1 MLALIAIVSTVEGQG
16 PFVATYSHHL
26 VLSMQLFLAVIS
38 VPMLFVAILIE
49 ERHAVEDALR
59 ESRTVLKE
67 NCEQIHDLAG
77 KLLRA
82 QEDERRRIARELHD
96 DIGQRLAL
104 LCNAMDGL
112 GRELPSRSGK
122 EGALAQSLL
131 RETQGLADDVHEL
144 SHQLHSSTLQ
154 LGLEFALK
162 SLCRTI
168 ERQKHIAIEFQS
180 DRIDGLPEEIG
191 LSMFRVAQEALN
203 NAVRHGKASQIKVSL
218 RKQEK
223 VLCMKVT
230 DTGLG
235 FDTANVSDGL
245 GLISMQER
253 LRFLGGTVVVN
264 SQPGAGTEVNAELPL
279 QESA

>member
-1 MLALIAIVSTVEGQG
+1 M
-16 PFVATYSHHL
+16 
-26 VLSMQLFLAVIS
+26 SMSYRI
-38 VPMLFVAILIE
+38 
-49 ERHAVEDALR
+49 
-59 ESRTVLKE
+59 
-67 NCEQIHDLAG
+67 NCIP
-77 KLLRA
+77 
-82 QEDERRRIARELHD
+82 
-96 DIGQRLAL
+96 L
-104 LCNAMDGL
+104 LCNWAW
-112 GRELPSRSGK
+112 SSH
-122 EGALAQSLL
+122 L
-131 RETQGLADDVHEL
+131 RV
-144 SHQLHSSTLQ
+144 SVV
-154 LGLEFALK
+154 
-162 SLCRTI
+162 TI
-168 ERQKHIAIEFQS
+168 ERRIAIEFQS

-203 NAVRHGKASQIKVSL
+203 NAVRHGKPSQIKVSL